1 MITIEKLVKTFKTPV
16 GDFVALKDISISVP
30 TGQFVSI
37 VGRSGSGKSTL
48 LYQIS
53 LLDTPTSGKI
63 SIDGEDLGHLDNE
76 ARTKYRLNN
85 LGYVFQDYALIPTLT
100 ALENVSI
107 PLIMKGMSS
116 VEAEAKA
123 IQALRD
129 VGLEDKAGNTPS
141 RLSGGQQQRV
151 SIARAIVTDPKILF
165 ADEPTAN
172 LDIESS
178 EKVLNVFTALN
189 KRGLTIIM
197 VTHEEE
203 YAVRTGRTITLSDG
217 IIVKDIK
224 RKKG

>member
-63 SIDGEDLGHLDNE
+63 SIDGEDVGHLDNE

>member
-203 YAVRTGRTITLSDG
+203 YAVRTGRTISLSDG

>member
-1 MITIEKLVKTFKTPV
+1 M
-16 GDFVALKDISISVP
+16 
-30 TGQFVSI
+30 
-37 VGRSGSGKSTL
+37 
-48 LYQIS
+48 
-53 LLDTPTSGKI
+53 
-63 SIDGEDLGHLDNE
+63 
-76 ARTKYRLNN
+76 
-85 LGYVFQDYALIPTLT
+85 
-100 ALENVSI
+100 
-107 PLIMKGMSS
+107 
-116 VEAEAKA
+116 
-123 IQALRD
+123 QALRD

-203 YAVRTGRTITLSDG
+203 YAVRTGRTISLSDG

>member
-1 MITIEKLVKTFKTPV
+1 MIKIEKLVKTFKTPV